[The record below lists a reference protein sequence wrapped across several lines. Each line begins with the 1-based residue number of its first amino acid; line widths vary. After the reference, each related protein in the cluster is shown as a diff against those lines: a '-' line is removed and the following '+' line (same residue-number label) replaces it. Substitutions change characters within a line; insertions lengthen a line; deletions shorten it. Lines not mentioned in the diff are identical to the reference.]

1 MKTSNNAPTNLS
13 YPADL
18 KTELGLL
25 VDERGIYR
33 ESVRSTEIGERV
45 LAGRNIAPD
54 LAALN
59 RVAGIA
65 IRPVQDIDATGT
77 RISGGNLSDTD
88 GEFGHL
94 AGVLNSAFARLE
106 TPLPNRSS
114 SRPTLPVSCASPN
127 RRPDLRSPNDAGPR
141 VVAGGLPRNRRSL
154 SRHRPADAP
163 PDGIPPPARALRRR
177 PGREAAATARTLRT
191 HPRLRRP
198 DPAHGGTIDVMSGAG
213 HGTVFTVRLPRG
225 EDTASR
231 RPG

>member
-65 IRPVQDIDATGT
+65 IRHGHAYFRRQPFRHGR
-77 RISGGNLSDTD
+77 RIRSLGRRS
-88 GEFGHL
+88 EFGVRPI
-94 AGVLNSAFARLE
+94 GDAFAQPQQF
-106 TPLPNRSS
+106 T
-114 SRPTLPVSCASPN
+114 
-127 RRPDLRSPNDAGPR
+127 
-141 VVAGGLPRNRRSL
+141 
-154 SRHRPADAP
+154 ADAS
-163 PDGIPPPARALRRR
+163 
-177 PGREAAATARTLRT
+177 REL
-191 HPRLRRP
+191 
-198 DPAHGGTIDVMSGAG
+198 
-213 HGTVFTVRLPRG
+213 RLPQ
-225 EDTASR
+225 S
-231 RPG
+231 PS